1 MRSNLTKE
9 IAAAQEEFEAMLA
22 ETEQAGLLDEPKHN
36 KLRCEN
42 KQDRIYVMQYFY
54 YRRWHNMTPM
64 DFAKKFP
71 DVFKRLLEIMPRRQ
85 PDEEES

>member
-9 IAAAQEEFEAMLA
+9 IAAAKEEFEAMLA
-22 ETEQAGLLDEPKHN
+22 ETEQAGLIDEPKRN
-36 KLRCEN
+36 KLRCEG

-54 YRRWHNMTPM
+54 YRRWHNMSPRE
-64 DFAKKFP
+64 FAQKFP

-85 PDEEES
+85 PDEEE